1 MAPPQKICIV
11 APGLSIHA
19 KRWADG
25 LHDRG
30 HEVLWVATGGCDA
43 RDTRARQFIP
53 SARRGASEGRILGRM
68 KSSVDIYR
76 AIRRFAPD
84 LVHLHYLLGDRWTH
98 LLSRSWRPFVVS
110 VWGSDVALQE
120 AGRSSA
126 RVDRRKQDILARA
139 SRVTATSRYLAEQT
153 RRRFD
158 HRDLPIEVIPFG
170 VDLERFSLR
179 PQLSAGQ
186 EPVIGFLKTYSA
198 GYGPHVLLEAMS
210 VLCRRL
216 PNIKLLMH
224 GFGDPEPYRAQAL
237 ELGLADR
244 VRIEGGLPHEEVSAA
259 LQQID
264 VFCMPSLAESFGV
277 AAVEAAAC
285 GLAVV
290 ASRTGGIPE
299 VVQDGVTGILVEPGD
314 PLALGNALCDLV
326 NDPDRMRTMG
336 EAGRAMVEKS
346 FDWSH
351 NLSQM
356 EAVYEEVL
364 SNSKHPG

>member
-1 MAPPQKICIV
+1 M
-11 APGLSIHA
+11 
-19 KRWADG
+19 
-25 LHDRG
+25 
-30 HEVLWVATGGCDA
+30 
-43 RDTRARQFIP
+43 
-53 SARRGASEGRILGRM
+53 
-68 KSSVDIYR
+68 
-76 AIRRFAPD
+76 
-84 LVHLHYLLGDRWTH
+84 
-98 LLSRSWRPFVVS
+98 VS
-110 VWGSDVALQE
+110 VWGSDVASQE
-120 AGRSSA
+120 VGRSSA
-126 RVDRRKQDILARA
+126 RVDRRKQDILTRA

-158 HRDLPIEVIPFG
+158 HDLPIEVIPFG

-179 PQLSAGQ
+179 PRDNASQ
-186 EPVIGFLKTYSA
+186 EPVLGFLKTYSA
-198 GYGPHVLLEAMS
+198 GYGPHVLLDAMS

-224 GFGDPEPYRAQAL
+224 GFGDPGPYREQAL
-237 ELGLADR
+237 KLGLADR
-244 VRIEGGLPHEEVSAA
+244 VMIKGGLPHEEVPAA

-277 AAVEAAAC
+277 AAVEAAAS
-285 GLAVV
+285 GLPVV

-299 VVQDGVTGILVEPGD
+299 VVQDGSTGILVEPGD

-326 NDPDRMRTMG
+326 TDPDRMSTMG
-336 EAGRAMVEKS
+336 EAGRAMVERS